1 MTEIVDA
8 STSTVTKQSFDAWG
22 NKRSVSDWRNAATYN
37 LFANRGFTGHEH
49 LEEFDLINMNG
60 RVYDP
65 LIEMFLSPD
74 NFVQNP
80 DLTQNF
86 NRYGYCVNNPLIYT
100 DPSGEF
106 IFTIIG
112 ALLAPVT
119 GGASLAIG
127 IAMDVGGAINLGTKI
142 FQGKIHSF
150 GDGAAA
156 YGIGAAAG
164 AVGYATGGAAFAA
177 VGGAAGGAGGFLAGF
192 AGGAVGGAYAMPI
205 QSIGNSMYFGDPMMT
220 PGQYA
225 AGILTGGLLGGTVNG
240 GIALLKGRTFLNGNI
255 RGEGIQTSTQTPA
268 ISEGTLTKGQI
279 RSNVP
284 GDYDIA
290 LREWNNIQQQYG
302 ITPTQGVP
310 AGFTTTFPD
319 GTNVSGQFYYGGTTN
334 PTGYNIKVIMI
345 PQGLKINKLPP
356 LYIRYHDWR

>member
-1 MTEIVDA
+1 MRDP
-8 STSTVTKQSFDAWG
+8 STWTPFAPAQIAQSDPFVAG
-22 NKRSVSDWRNAATYN
+22 
-37 LFANRGFTGHEH
+37 RGFTGHEH
-49 LEEFDLINMNG
+49 HPWFSMINMNG
-60 RVYDP
+60 RLYDP
-65 LIEMFLSPD
+65 LAGQFLSPD
-74 NFVQNP
+74 NNVQLP
-80 DLTQNF
+80 DFTQNL
-86 NRYGYCVNNPLIYT
+86 NRYGYCLNNPLIYT
-100 DPSGEF
+100 DPNGEF

-119 GGASLAIG
+119 GGASLALG

-150 GDGAAA
+150 GDGVAA

-177 VGGAAGGAGGFLAGF
+177 AGGAAGGGGGFLAGF
-192 AGGAVGGAYAMPI
+192 AGGAVGSAYSMPI
-205 QSIGNSMYFGDPMMT
+205 LSAGNSAYFGDPMMT
-220 PGQYA
+220 QGQYA
-225 AGILTGGLLGGTVNG
+225 AGILAGGLLGGGING
-240 GIALLKGRTFLNGNI
+240 GVALIKGRTFWTGDI
-255 RGEGIQTSTQTPA
+255 RSPGVTAPA
-268 ISEGTLTKGQI
+268 SMPVVKSDGPDISDGTLTKGQI

-310 AGFTTTFPD
+310 SGFTTTFPD
-319 GTNVSGQFYYGGTTN
+319 GTMVSGQFYYGGTTN

-345 PQGLKINKLPP
+345 PQGLKINKIPP
-356 LYIRYHDWR
+356 IYIRYHDWR